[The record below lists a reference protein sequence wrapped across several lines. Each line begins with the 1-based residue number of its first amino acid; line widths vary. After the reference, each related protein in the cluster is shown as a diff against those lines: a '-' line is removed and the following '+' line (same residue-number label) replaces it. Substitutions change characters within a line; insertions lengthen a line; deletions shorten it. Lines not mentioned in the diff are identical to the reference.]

1 LDFETL
7 YHVCLLLLL
16 LMWVNYNNCRIR
28 MNAMNAMNAMYD
40 YVIVGGGPTGLALA
54 QLLSFKRVLLLEKRD
69 YLGGCHGVTRVHDG
83 MMTEHGPRIYIDN
96 FLMFTQLLNDMGV
109 QFADLFVKYNFST
122 DTMMLEALKVLSLR
136 EMAVLGWSFITLNDS
151 FKEITLLEYLSS
163 HDFSKASIDILDRI
177 GRLTDGGSA
186 DTYTLFSFLQILN
199 QNFLYGIYQP
209 RVPNDVGLFR
219 IWEDALVK
227 RGVVIMKNAAVEEF
241 ILDAAAVKGVAVRD
255 ARMNDN
261 DKPVLCKCNKIILA
275 CPPQEVQRILNE
287 HPELGAAFG
296 PDFDRFQHQTQY
308 LPYISVIFHWRTKLN
323 VPKRWGYPR
332 TAWGVSNIVL
342 SDYMDFND
350 PRSRT
355 VISMLITMPDAPSD
369 NVHLKVSANDIGD
382 KRVVMNEVFRQLK
395 QVYPDLPDPDYQFL
409 TQSAYDADQRR
420 WVPFN
425 HAFMTTTHGYVPNR
439 SVLYENLYNCGVQ
452 NGNSSYSFTS
462 IESSVANAVHLAT
475 ELQPELKE
483 LSVARAR
490 EAVTVRA
497 SLAAVAAIAA
507 AVAAAIVFMR
517 TSSKR
522 KQMN

>member
-1 LDFETL
+1 
-7 YHVCLLLLL
+7 
-16 LMWVNYNNCRIR
+16 
-28 MNAMNAMNAMYD
+28 MNAMNAMNVMYD
-40 YVIVGGGPTGLALA
+40 YIIVGGGPTGLALA

-96 FLMFTQLLNDMGV
+96 FIMFTQLLNDMGV
-109 QFADLFVKYNFST
+109 QFDDLFVKYNFST
-122 DTMMLEALKVLSLR
+122 ASMMLEALRVLSLR
-136 EMAVLGWSFITLNDS
+136 EMATLIWSFMTLNDS
-151 FKEITLLEYLSS
+151 FKKITLLEYLSS
-163 HDFSKASIDILDRI
+163 HDFSTASIDILDRI

-199 QNFLYGIYQP
+199 QNFLHGIYQP

-227 RGVVIMKNAAVEEF
+227 RGVVIAKNAVIDEF
-241 ILDAAAVKGVAVRD
+241 IVNADAAAVKGVVVRD
-255 ARMNDN
+255 ARTNAN
-261 DKPVLCKCNKIILA
+261 DKPVLCGCNQMILA

-296 PDFDRFQHQTQY
+296 PDFDRFQHETQY

-323 VPKRWGYPR
+323 VPKVWGYPR
-332 TAWGVSNIVL
+332 TSWGVGNIVL

-355 VISMLITMPDAPSD
+355 VISAVITMPDAPSD
-369 NVHLKVSANDIGD
+369 NVDLKVAANDVGD
-382 KRVVMNEVFRQLK
+382 KRGVMNEVFRQLK
-395 QVYPDLPDPDYQFL
+395 QIYPDLPQPDYQFL
-409 TQSAYDADQRR
+409 TQSAYDANQRR

-439 SVLYENLYNCGVQ
+439 SELFVNLYNCGVQ

-462 IESSVANAVHLAT
+462 MESSVVNAIHLAK
-475 ELQPELKE
+475 ELQPELVD
-483 LSVARAR
+483 LNANVTNVR
-490 EAVTVRA
+490 EAVTVRT
-497 SLAAVAAIAA
+497 SLAAAVTAIT
-507 AVAAAIVFMR
+507 VFTIMMKTVR
-517 TSSKR
+517 ENSKI
-522 KQMN
+522 

>member
-1 LDFETL
+1 ME
-7 YHVCLLLLL
+7 
-16 LMWVNYNNCRIR
+16 
-28 MNAMNAMNAMYD
+28 YD
-40 YVIVGGGPTGLALA
+40 YIIVGGGPTGLALA
-54 QLLSFKRVLLLEKRD
+54 QLLSFKRECVLLLEKRD

-96 FLMFTQLLNDMGV
+96 FIMFTQLLNDMGV
-109 QFADLFVKYNFST
+109 QFDDLFVKYNFST
-122 DTMMLEALKVLSLR
+122 ASMMLEALRVLSLR
-136 EMAVLGWSFITLNDS
+136 EMATLIWSFMTLNDS

-199 QNFLYGIYQP
+199 QNFLHGIYQP

-227 RGVVIMKNAAVEEF
+227 RGVVIAKNAVIDEF
-241 ILDAAAVKGVAVRD
+241 IVNADAAAVTGVVVRD
-255 ARMNDN
+255 ARMNAN
-261 DKPVLCKCNKIILA
+261 GNPAKPVLCGCNKIILA

-296 PDFDRFQHQTQY
+296 PDFDRFQHHAQY

-323 VPKRWGYPR
+323 VPKIWGYPR
-332 TAWGVSNIVL
+332 TAWGVGNIVL

-355 VISMLITMPDAPSD
+355 VISAVITMPDAPSD
-369 NVHLKVSANDIGD
+369 NAHMKVSANDIGD
-382 KRVVMNEVFRQLK
+382 KRGVMNEVFRQLK
-395 QVYPDLPDPDYQFL
+395 QIYPDLPDPDYQFL

-439 SVLYENLYNCGVQ
+439 SELFVNLYNCGVQ

-462 IESSVANAVHLAT
+462 MESSVVNAIHLAK
-475 ELQPELKE
+475 ELQPELVDLNANVTK
-483 LSVARAR
+483 VR
-490 EAVTVRA
+490 EAVTVRT
-497 SLAAVAAIAA
+497 SLAAAVTAIT
-507 AVAAAIVFMR
+507 VFTIIMK
-517 TSSKR
+517 TVR
-522 KQMN
+522 KQ

>member
-1 LDFETL
+1 ME
-7 YHVCLLLLL
+7 
-16 LMWVNYNNCRIR
+16 
-28 MNAMNAMNAMYD
+28 YD
-40 YVIVGGGPTGLALA
+40 YIIVGGGPTGLALA
-54 QLLSFKRVLLLEKRD
+54 QLLSSFKRVLLLEKRD

-96 FLMFTQLLNDMGV
+96 FLMFTQLLNDMGAE
-109 QFADLFVKYNFST
+109 FDDLFVKYNFST
-122 DTMMLEALKVLSLR
+122 ATMMLEALKVLSLR
-136 EMAVLGWSFITLNDS
+136 EIATLFWSFMTLNDS
-151 FKEITLLEYLSS
+151 FKGTTLLEYLSS
-163 HDFSKASIDILDRI
+163 HGFSKASIDILDRI

-219 IWEDALVK
+219 IWEAALVK
-227 RGVVIMKNAAVEEF
+227 RGVVIAKNAAVDEF
-241 ILDAAAVKGVAVRD
+241 IVNADAAAVTGVVVRD
-255 ARMNDN
+255 ARMNANDN
-261 DKPVLCKCNKIILA
+261 PAKPVLCKCNKIILA
-275 CPPQEVQRILNE
+275 CPPQDVQRILNA

-296 PDFDRFQHQTQY
+296 PEFDRFQHETQY
-308 LPYISVIFHWRTKLN
+308 LPYISVIFHWRSVLKI
-323 VPKRWGYPR
+323 PKIWGYPR
-332 TAWGVSNIVL
+332 TAWGVGNIVL

-355 VISMLITMPDAPSD
+355 VISAVITMPDAPSD
-369 NVHLKVSANDIGD
+369 NVELNVGAAANDIGD
-382 KRVVMNEVFRQLK
+382 KRGVMNEVFRQLK
-395 QVYPDLPDPDYQFL
+395 QIYPDLPDPDYQFL

-425 HAFMTTTHGYVPNR
+425 HAFMTTTHGHVPNR
-439 SVLYENLYNCGVQ
+439 SALYDNLYNCGVQ

-462 IESSVANAVHLAT
+462 MESSVVNAIHLAK
-475 ELQPELKE
+475 ELQPELKDAPT
-483 LSVARAR
+483 LKVR

-497 SLAAVAAIAA
+497 CITTVAAIA

-522 KQMN
+522 KQLKQ